1 MKISNGPKP
10 GQRMAFASAAGSAIA
25 LLLTVPSAS
34 AQEQYLPGLVV
45 EGATLSRPAK
55 RPAPPSTTPSTGQ
68 ARPAA
73 PAAAV
78 EAPPSDSGDG
88 GVPLSEVG
96 SSVTVVTGEQLR
108 DRQVRTAAEAL
119 QSLPGVHVS
128 RNSTPASVTEV
139 RIRGAENNH
148 TLVLIDGV
156 PANDP
161 TSGAYDFSDLST
173 ADIERIEVI
182 RGAQSVIYGSGA
194 VGGVINIIT
203 RSGRGPARVTIATE
217 VGSMRTRD
225 IALGASGGGE
235 RVWAS
240 LSYNARYT
248 DGFNIA
254 PLGSERD
261 KSSLE
266 TFAFRGGVQV
276 MPGLVIDGSL
286 RLSRKSGDRDGFDG
300 APSTLATAVDD
311 GSRFTGDV
319 LLGSVRAR
327 WETFGGALTHE
338 FRTSYNET
346 KTTDTDLLFPAFPF
360 LSKYDAVAR
369 THSYLATLKLPGDP
383 SMLTHTVAGLIEW
396 NEESFTPLGDFTD
409 GVRRSRDR
417 FAFAGEWRGTFAKQL
432 HLTAGIRH
440 DDNSAFEDFT
450 SWRGTAAWQVP
461 GMASDVGLRPHA
473 SIGTGFKAPTF
484 FEQFGSIPSFFTPNP
499 NLTPEETFGWDAGIE
514 LSLWRGR
521 LVFDVTYFSAE
532 LENKIAP
539 NPGFVPT
546 LINLPGISHRDGI
559 EVSAKYRVLPGVT
572 VGATYTYL
580 DATDPDGTREVR
592 RPPHAGRVDID
603 AAFAEGRGRLHLAAI
618 YNGRRDDLAF
628 RVGATPV
635 DPWTNEIVGLD
646 AIWRLSAAASYKIRP
661 DLEVFARV
669 ENLLDDRGQELFGYA
684 QPGVAAYAGV
694 RLTFGGE
701 AGPIGVAPSK

>member
-1 MKISNGPKP
+1 
-10 GQRMAFASAAGSAIA
+10 MAFASAAGSAIA
-25 LLLTVPSAS
+25 LVLAAGAAT
-34 AQEQYLPGLVV
+34 AQETRLPGIVV
-45 EGATLSRPAK
+45 EGATLSRPPGRAAS
-55 RPAPPSTTPSTGQ
+55 PVATPQ
-68 ARPAA
+68 AA
-73 PAAAV
+73 PATSAEASDALAV
-78 EAPPSDSGDG
+78 EGGDA

-96 SSVTVVTGEQLR
+96 SSVTVVTGAQLR

-128 RNSTPASVTEV
+128 SNSTPASVTEV

-161 TSGAYDFSDLST
+161 TNGAYDFSDLST

-203 RSGRGPARVTIATE
+203 RSGRVPARVTIATE
-217 VGSMRTRD
+217 VGGMGTRD
-225 IALGASGGGE
+225 VALGARGGSE

-240 LSYNARYT
+240 LSYNARYSN
-248 DGFNIA
+248 GFNIA
-254 PLGSERD
+254 PVGSERD
-261 KSSLE
+261 QSRLE

-276 MPGLVIDGSL
+276 MPGLVVDGSL
-286 RLSRKSGDRDGFDG
+286 RLSRKAGERDGFDG
-300 APSTLATAVDD
+300 APGTLATAVDD
-311 GSRFTGDV
+311 ASRFTGNV

-338 FRTSYNET
+338 FRTTYNET
-346 KTTDTDLLFPAFPF
+346 RTTDTDMLFPAFPF

-369 THSYLATLKLPGDP
+369 THSYLATLKLPGNP
-383 SMLTHTVAGLIEW
+383 AFLTHTVAGLAEW

-409 GVRRSRDR
+409 GLRRSRDR
-417 FAFAGEWRGTFAKQL
+417 FAFAGEWCGTFARQL

-450 SWRGTAAWQVP
+450 SWRGTVAWQVP
-461 GMASDVGLRPHA
+461 GMAPGVGLRPHA
-473 SIGTGFKAPTF
+473 SIGTGFKAPSF

-499 NLTPEETFGWDAGIE
+499 NLTPEEASGWDAGIE

-559 EVSAKYRVLPGVT
+559 EVSAKYRVIPGVT

-592 RPPHAGRVDID
+592 RPPHAGRVDVD
-603 AAFAEGRGRLHLAAI
+603 AAFSDGRGRFHFAAI

-646 AIWRLSAAASYKIRP
+646 AIWRLSTAVSYKIRP
-661 DLEVFARV
+661 DLEVFGRI
-669 ENLLDDRGQELFGYA
+669 ENLLDDRGQEVFGFA
-684 QPGVAAYAGV
+684 QPGIAAYAGL

-701 AGPIGVAPSK
+701 AGPLGAATGR

>member
-1 MKISNGPKP
+1 
-10 GQRMAFASAAGSAIA
+10 MAFASAAGSAMA
-25 LLLTVPSAS
+25 LVLAAS
-34 AQEQYLPGLVV
+34 AAGAQETRLPGIVV
-45 EGATLSRPAK
+45 EGATLSRPPVRATS
-55 RPAPPSTTPSTGQ
+55 PVPTPQ
-68 ARPAA
+68 AA
-73 PAAAV
+73 PATSAQPA
-78 EAPPSDSGDG
+78 EAPASEDG
-88 GVPLSEVG
+88 GAGVPLLEVG
-96 SSVTVVTGEQLR
+96 SSVTVVTGAQLR

-148 TLVLIDGV
+148 TLVLIDGI

-173 ADIERIEVI
+173 DDIERIEVI

-194 VGGVINIIT
+194 VGGVINIVT

-217 VGSMRTRD
+217 VGSMGTRD
-225 IALGASGGGE
+225 VAIGARGGSE

-248 DGFNIA
+248 NGFNIA
-254 PLGSERD
+254 PIGSESD

-286 RLSRKSGDRDGFDG
+286 RLSRKAGERDGFDG
-300 APSTLATAVDD
+300 APGALATAVDD
-311 GSRFTGDV
+311 ASRFTGNV

-338 FRTSYNET
+338 FRTTYNET
-346 KTTDTDLLFPAFPF
+346 KTTDTDLLFPASPF
-360 LSKYDAVAR
+360 LSKYDAVVR

-383 SMLTHTVAGLIEW
+383 AFLTHTVAGLAEW
-396 NEESFTPLGDFTD
+396 NEEGFTPLGDFTD
-409 GVRRSRDR
+409 GLRRSRDR
-417 FAFAGEWRGTFAKQL
+417 FAFAGEWRGTFARQL

-461 GMASDVGLRPHA
+461 GMAPGVGLRPHA
-473 SIGTGFKAPTF
+473 SIGTGFKAPSF

-499 NLTPEETFGWDAGIE
+499 NLTPEETYGWDAGIE

-546 LINLPGISHRDGI
+546 LINLPGVSHRDGV
-559 EVSAKYRVLPGVT
+559 EVTAKYRVMPGMT

-592 RPPHAGRVDID
+592 RPPHAGRVDVD
-603 AAFAEGRGRLHLAAI
+603 AAFADGRGRFHFAAI

-628 RVGATPV
+628 RVGPTPF

-646 AIWRLSAAASYKIRP
+646 AIWRLSTAVSYKIRP
-661 DLEVFARV
+661 DLEVFGRI
-669 ENLLDDRGQELFGYA
+669 ENLLDDRGQEVFGFA
-684 QPGVAAYAGV
+684 QPGIAAYAGL
-694 RLTFGGE
+694 RLTLGGE
-701 AGPIGVAPSK
+701 AGPVGASTGR

>member
-1 MKISNGPKP
+1 
-10 GQRMAFASAAGSAIA
+10 MAFASAAWSAIA
-25 LLLTVPSAS
+25 LVLAAS
-34 AQEQYLPGLVV
+34 AACAQETRLPGIVV
-45 EGATLSRPAK
+45 EGATLSRPPVRAAS
-55 RPAPPSTTPSTGQ
+55 PVATPQ
-68 ARPAA
+68 AASAQAAEA
-73 PAAAV
+73 PAT
-78 EAPPSDSGDG
+78 EDGDA

-96 SSVTVVTGEQLR
+96 SSVTVVTGAQLR

-119 QSLPGVHVS
+119 QSLPGVHVN

-194 VGGVINIIT
+194 VGGVINIVT

-217 VGSMRTRD
+217 VGSFGTRD
-225 IALGASGGGE
+225 LAIGASGGSE
-235 RVWAS
+235 RVWGA
-240 LSYNARYT
+240 LSYNARYAN
-248 DGFNIA
+248 GFNVA
-254 PLGSERD
+254 PFGSEKDNSR
-261 KSSLE
+261 LE

-276 MPGLVIDGSL
+276 IPGLVIDGSL
-286 RLSRKSGDRDGFDG
+286 RLSRKAGERDGFDG
-300 APSTLATAVDD
+300 APGTLATAVDD
-311 GSRFTGDV
+311 ASRFTGNV

-338 FRTSYNET
+338 FRTTYNET
-346 KTTDTDLLFPAFPF
+346 KTTDTDMLFPASPF

-383 SMLTHTVAGLIEW
+383 AFLTHTVAGLAEW

-417 FAFAGEWRGTFAKQL
+417 FAFAGEWRGTFARQL

-461 GMASDVGLRPHA
+461 GMAPGVGLRPHA

-499 NLTPEETFGWDAGIE
+499 NLTPEETSGWDAGIE

-546 LINLPGISHRDGI
+546 LINLPGVSHRDGI
-559 EVSAKYRVLPGVT
+559 EVSAKYRVLPGMT

-592 RPPHAGRVDID
+592 RPPHAGRVDVD
-603 AAFAEGRGRLHLAAI
+603 AAFADGRGRFHFAAI

-628 RVGATPV
+628 RVGPTPF

-646 AIWRLSAAASYKIRP
+646 AIWRLSTAVSYKIRP
-661 DLEVFARV
+661 DLEVFGRI
-669 ENLLDDRGQELFGYA
+669 ENLLDDRGQEVFGFA
-684 QPGVAAYAGV
+684 QPGIAAYAGL

-701 AGPIGVAPSK
+701 AGPIGASTGR

>member
-1 MKISNGPKP
+1 LKKSIGPRP
-10 GQRMAFASAAGSAIA
+10 GQRLAFASAAGSAIA
-25 LLLTVPSAS
+25 LVLAAGAAE
-34 AQEQYLPGLVV
+34 AQETRLPGIVV
-45 EGATLSRPAK
+45 EGATLSRPVV
-55 RPAPPSTTPSTGQ
+55 RTAPPVTAPQ
-68 ARPAA
+68 AA
-73 PAAAV
+73 PAEV
-78 EAPPSDSGDG
+78 TDPPASDSGDA

-128 RNSTPASVTEV
+128 SNSTPASVTEV

-148 TLVLIDGV
+148 TLVLVDGV

-217 VGSMRTRD
+217 VGSFGTRE
-225 IALGASGGGE
+225 IALAARGGSE
-235 RVWAS
+235 RVWGA
-240 LSYNARYT
+240 LTYNARKS

-254 PLGSERD
+254 PVGSERD
-261 KSSLE
+261 RSELE

-286 RLSRKSGDRDGFDG
+286 RLSRKAGERDGFDG
-300 APSTLATAVDD
+300 APGTLATAVDD
-311 GSRFTGDV
+311 ASRFTGNV

-338 FRTSYNET
+338 FRTTYNET
-346 KTTDTDLLFPAFPF
+346 KTTDTDLLFPASPF
-360 LSKYDAVAR
+360 LSKYDAESR
-369 THSYLATLKLPGDP
+369 THSYLATLKLPGNP
-383 SMLTHTVAGLIEW
+383 ALFTHTVAGLVEW

-409 GVRRSRDR
+409 GLRRSRDR
-417 FAFAGEWRGTFAKQL
+417 LAFAGEWRGTFARQL

-440 DDNSAFEDFT
+440 DDNSAFDDFT

-461 GMASDVGLRPHA
+461 GMVPGMGLRPHA

-499 NLTPEETFGWDAGIE
+499 DLTPEETFGWDAGIE
-514 LSLWRGR
+514 LSVWRGR

-546 LINLPGISHRDGI
+546 LINLPGTSHRNGI
-559 EVSAKYRVLPGVT
+559 EVSAKYRVRPGLT

-592 RPPHAGRVDID
+592 RPPHAGRVDVD
-603 AAFAEGRGRLHLAAI
+603 AAFADGRGRFHFAAI

-628 RVGATPV
+628 RVGPTPF
-635 DPWTNEIVGLD
+635 DPWTNEIVSLD
-646 AIWRLSAAASYKIRP
+646 SIWRLSTAVSFKVRP
-661 DLEVFARV
+661 DLEVFGRI
-669 ENLLDDRGQELFGYA
+669 ENLLDDRGQEVFGFA
-684 QPGVAAYAGV
+684 QPGVAAYAGL
-694 RLTFGGE
+694 RLTLGGE
-701 AGPIGVAPSK
+701 AAPLGGSSGR

>member
-1 MKISNGPKP
+1 
-10 GQRMAFASAAGSAIA
+10 MAFASAAGSAIA
-25 LLLTVPSAS
+25 LVLSAAAAT
-34 AQEQYLPGLVV
+34 AQETRLPGIVV
-45 EGATLSRPAK
+45 EGATLSRPVV
-55 RPAPPSTTPSTGQ
+55 RGPVPGPSAPVEATE
-68 ARPAA
+68 A
-73 PAAAV
+73 PA
-78 EAPPSDSGDG
+78 SDDADA
-88 GVPLSEVG
+88 GVPLSELG
-96 SSVTVVTGEQLR
+96 SSVTVVTGRELR

-128 RNSTPASVTEV
+128 TNSTPASVTEV

-161 TSGAYDFSDLST
+161 TGGAYDFSDLST

-203 RSGRGPARVTIATE
+203 QSGRGPARVTIATE
-217 VGSMRTRD
+217 VGSFGTRD
-225 IALGASGGGE
+225 VALAARGGSE

-240 LSYNARYT
+240 LSYNARYSN
-248 DGFNIA
+248 GFNIA
-254 PLGSERD
+254 PIGNERD
-261 KSSLE
+261 HSRLE
-266 TFAFRGGVQV
+266 TFGFRGGVRV
-276 MPGLVIDGSL
+276 MPGLVVDGSL
-286 RLSRKSGDRDGFDG
+286 RLSRKAGERDGFDG
-300 APSTLATAVDD
+300 APGTLATAVDD
-311 GSRFTGDV
+311 ASRFTGNV

-338 FRTSYNET
+338 FRTTFNET
-346 KTTDTDLLFPAFPF
+346 KTTDTDMLFPASPF
-360 LSKYDAVAR
+360 LSKYDAQVR

-383 SMLTHTVAGLIEW
+383 AFTHTVAGLVEL
-396 NEESFTPLGDFTD
+396 NEENFTPLGDFTD

-417 FAFAGEWRGTFAKQL
+417 FAFAGEWRGTFARQL
-432 HLTAGIRH
+432 HLTAGVRH

-461 GMASDVGLRPHA
+461 GMAPGVGLKPHA
-473 SIGTGFKAPTF
+473 SVGTGFKAPTF

-499 NLTPEETFGWDAGIE
+499 NLTPEEAFGWDAGIE
-514 LSLWRGR
+514 LSVWRGR

-546 LINLPGISHRDGI
+546 LINLPGISHREGI
-559 EVSAKYRVLPGVT
+559 EVSAKYRVVPGMT

-592 RPPHAGRVDID
+592 RPPHAGRIDVD
-603 AAFAEGRGRLHLAAI
+603 AAFADGRGRFHFGAI

-628 RVGATPV
+628 RVGPTPF

-646 AIWRLSAAASYKIRP
+646 AIWRLSTAVSYKIRP
-661 DLEVFARV
+661 DLEVFGRI
-669 ENLLDDRGQELFGYA
+669 ENLLDDRGQEVFGFA
-684 QPGVAAYAGV
+684 QSGIAAYAGV
-694 RLTFGGE
+694 RLTLGGD
-701 AGPIGVAPSK
+701 AGPVGPVASK

>member
-1 MKISNGPKP
+1 
-10 GQRMAFASAAGSAIA
+10 MAFASAAWSAIA
-25 LLLTVPSAS
+25 LVLAAS
-34 AQEQYLPGLVV
+34 AACAQETRLPGIVV
-45 EGATLSRPAK
+45 EGATLSRPPVRAAS
-55 RPAPPSTTPSTGQ
+55 PVATPQ
-68 ARPAA
+68 AASAQAAEA
-73 PAAAV
+73 PAT
-78 EAPPSDSGDG
+78 EDGDA

-96 SSVTVVTGEQLR
+96 SSVTVVTGAQLR

-119 QSLPGVHVS
+119 QSLPGVHVN

-194 VGGVINIIT
+194 VGGVINIVT

-217 VGSMRTRD
+217 VGSFGTRD
-225 IALGASGGGE
+225 LAIGASGGSE
-235 RVWAS
+235 RVWGA
-240 LSYNARYT
+240 LSYNARYAN
-248 DGFNIA
+248 GFNVA
-254 PLGSERD
+254 PFGSEKDNSR
-261 KSSLE
+261 LE

-276 MPGLVIDGSL
+276 IPGLVIDGSL
-286 RLSRKSGDRDGFDG
+286 RLSRKAGERDGFDG
-300 APSTLATAVDD
+300 APGTLATAVDD
-311 GSRFTGDV
+311 ASRFTGNV

-338 FRTSYNET
+338 FRTTYNET
-346 KTTDTDLLFPAFPF
+346 KTTDTDMLFPASPF

-383 SMLTHTVAGLIEW
+383 AFLTHTVAGLAEW

-417 FAFAGEWRGTFAKQL
+417 FAFAGEWRGTFARQL

-450 SWRGTAAWQVP
+450 SWRGTVAWQVP
-461 GMASDVGLRPHA
+461 GMAPGVGLRPHA

-499 NLTPEETFGWDAGIE
+499 NLTPEETSGWDAGIE

-546 LINLPGISHRDGI
+546 LINLPGVSHRDGI
-559 EVSAKYRVLPGVT
+559 EVSAKYRVLPGMT

-592 RPPHAGRVDID
+592 RPPHAGRVDVD
-603 AAFAEGRGRLHLAAI
+603 AAFADGRGRFHFAAI

-628 RVGATPV
+628 RVGPTPF

-646 AIWRLSAAASYKIRP
+646 AIWRLSTAVSYKIRP
-661 DLEVFARV
+661 DLEVFGRI
-669 ENLLDDRGQELFGYA
+669 ENLLDDRGQEVFGFA
-684 QPGVAAYAGV
+684 QPGIAAYAGL

-701 AGPIGVAPSK
+701 AGPIGASTGR

>member
-1 MKISNGPKP
+1 
-10 GQRMAFASAAGSAIA
+10 MAFASAAWSAIA
-25 LLLTVPSAS
+25 LVLAAS
-34 AQEQYLPGLVV
+34 AAGAQETRLPGIVV
-45 EGATLSRPAK
+45 EGATLSRPPVRAAS
-55 RPAPPSTTPSTGQ
+55 PVATPQ
-68 ARPAA
+68 AASAQAAEA
-73 PAAAV
+73 PAT
-78 EAPPSDSGDG
+78 EDGDA

-96 SSVTVVTGEQLR
+96 SSVTVVTGAQLR

-194 VGGVINIIT
+194 VGGVINIVT

-217 VGSMRTRD
+217 VGSFGTRD
-225 IALGASGGGE
+225 LAIGASGGSE
-235 RVWAS
+235 RVWGA
-240 LSYNARYT
+240 LSYNARYAN
-248 DGFNIA
+248 GFNVA
-254 PLGSERD
+254 PFGSEKDNSR
-261 KSSLE
+261 LE

-276 MPGLVIDGSL
+276 IPGLVIDGSL
-286 RLSRKSGDRDGFDG
+286 RLSRKAGERDGFDG
-300 APSTLATAVDD
+300 APGTLATAVDD
-311 GSRFTGDV
+311 ASRFTGNV

-338 FRTSYNET
+338 FRTTYNET
-346 KTTDTDLLFPAFPF
+346 KTTDTDMLFPASPF

-383 SMLTHTVAGLIEW
+383 AFLTHTVAGLAEW

-417 FAFAGEWRGTFAKQL
+417 FAFAGEWRGTFARQL

-461 GMASDVGLRPHA
+461 GMAPGVGLRPHA

-499 NLTPEETFGWDAGIE
+499 NLTPEETSGWDAGIE

-546 LINLPGISHRDGI
+546 LINLPGVSHRDGI
-559 EVSAKYRVLPGVT
+559 EVSAKYRVLPGMT

-592 RPPHAGRVDID
+592 RPPHAGRVDVD
-603 AAFAEGRGRLHLAAI
+603 AAFADGRGRFHFAAI

-628 RVGATPV
+628 RVGPTPF

-646 AIWRLSAAASYKIRP
+646 AIWRLSTAVSYKIRP
-661 DLEVFARV
+661 DLEVFGRI
-669 ENLLDDRGQELFGYA
+669 ENLLDDRGQEVFGFA
-684 QPGVAAYAGV
+684 QPGIAAYAGL
-694 RLTFGGE
+694 RLTFGRE
-701 AGPIGVAPSK
+701 AGPIGASTGR

>member
-1 MKISNGPKP
+1 
-10 GQRMAFASAAGSAIA
+10 MAFASAAWSAIA
-25 LLLTVPSAS
+25 LVLAAS
-34 AQEQYLPGLVV
+34 AACAQETRLPGIVV
-45 EGATLSRPAK
+45 EGATLSRPPVRAAS
-55 RPAPPSTTPSTGQ
+55 PVATPQ
-68 ARPAA
+68 AASAQAAEA
-73 PAAAV
+73 PAT
-78 EAPPSDSGDG
+78 EDGDA

-96 SSVTVVTGEQLR
+96 SSVTVVTGAQLR

-194 VGGVINIIT
+194 VGGVINIVT

-217 VGSMRTRD
+217 VGSFGTRD
-225 IALGASGGGE
+225 LAIGASGGSE
-235 RVWAS
+235 RVWGA
-240 LSYNARYT
+240 LSYNARYAN
-248 DGFNIA
+248 GFNVA
-254 PLGSERD
+254 PFGSEKDNSR
-261 KSSLE
+261 LE

-276 MPGLVIDGSL
+276 IPGLVIDGSL
-286 RLSRKSGDRDGFDG
+286 RLSRKAGERDGFDG
-300 APSTLATAVDD
+300 APGTLATAVDD
-311 GSRFTGDV
+311 ASRFTGNV

-338 FRTSYNET
+338 FRTTYNET
-346 KTTDTDLLFPAFPF
+346 KTTDTDMLFPASPF

-383 SMLTHTVAGLIEW
+383 AFLTHTVAGLAEW

-417 FAFAGEWRGTFAKQL
+417 FAFAGEWRGTFARQL

-461 GMASDVGLRPHA
+461 GMAPGVGLRPHA

-499 NLTPEETFGWDAGIE
+499 NLTPEETSGWDAGIE

-546 LINLPGISHRDGI
+546 LINLPGVSHRDGI
-559 EVSAKYRVLPGVT
+559 EVSAKYRVLPGMT

-592 RPPHAGRVDID
+592 RPPHAGRVDVD
-603 AAFAEGRGRLHLAAI
+603 AAFADGRGRFHFAAI

-628 RVGATPV
+628 RVGPTPF

-646 AIWRLSAAASYKIRP
+646 AIWRLSTAVSYKIRP
-661 DLEVFARV
+661 DLEVFGRI
-669 ENLLDDRGQELFGYA
+669 ENLLDDRGQEVFGFA
-684 QPGVAAYAGV
+684 QPGIAAYAGL

-701 AGPIGVAPSK
+701 AGPIGASTGR

>member
-1 MKISNGPKP
+1 V
-10 GQRMAFASAAGSAIA
+10 QRLAFASAAGSAVA
-25 LLLTVPSAS
+25 LVLAAS
-34 AQEQYLPGLVV
+34 AAQAQEMRLPGIVV
-45 EGATLSRPAK
+45 EGATLSRPAA
-55 RPAPPSTTPSTGQ
+55 RPPQQPTAAQQ
-68 ARPAA
+68 AAPAA
-73 PAAAV
+73 PAEV
-78 EAPPSDSGDG
+78 DDAPSADAT

-96 SSVTVVTGEQLR
+96 SSVSVVTGEQLR
-108 DRQVRTAAEAL
+108 ERQVRTAAEAL

-128 RNSTPASVTEV
+128 TNSTPASVTEV
-139 RIRGAENNH
+139 RIRGGENNH

-161 TSGAYDFSDLST
+161 TNGAYDFSDLSVI
-173 ADIERIEVI
+173 DIERIEVI

-194 VGGVINIIT
+194 VGGVINIVT

-217 VGSMRTRD
+217 GGSFRTRD
-225 IALGASGGGE
+225 LSLGASGGSE

-240 LSYNARYT
+240 LAYNARYT

-254 PLGSERD
+254 PVGSERD
-261 KSSLE
+261 KSRLE

-286 RLSRKSGDRDGFDG
+286 RLSRKAGDRDGFDG
-300 APSTLATAVDD
+300 APGTLATAVDD
-311 GSRFTGDV
+311 RSHFTGSV
-319 LLGSVRAR
+319 LLGSIRAR
-327 WETFGGALTHE
+327 WETFGGSLTHE
-338 FRTSYNET
+338 FRTTYNET

-360 LSKYDAVAR
+360 LSKYDAEAR

-383 SMLTHTVAGLIEW
+383 AFLTHSVAGLVEW

-409 GVRRSRDR
+409 GLKRSRDR
-417 FAFAGEWRGTFAKQL
+417 FAFAGEWRGTFGRQL

-450 SWRGTAAWQVP
+450 SWRGTVAWQVP
-461 GMASDVGLRPHA
+461 GMAPGTGLRPHA
-473 SIGTGFKAPTF
+473 SIGTGFKAPSF

-499 NLTPEETFGWDAGIE
+499 NLTPEETSGWDAGVE

-546 LINLPGISHRDGI
+546 LINLPGTSKRDGV
-559 EVSAKYRVLPGVT
+559 EVSAKVRVLPGVT
-572 VGATYTYL
+572 FGAAYTYL

-592 RPPHAGRVDID
+592 RPPHAGRVDVD
-603 AAFAEGRGRLHLAAI
+603 AAFADGRAKVHLGAI

-628 RVGATPV
+628 RVGPTPL
-635 DPWTNEIVGLD
+635 DPWTNEIVSLD
-646 AIWRLSAAASYKIRP
+646 AIWRLSAAVSYKIRP
-661 DLEVFARV
+661 DLEVFGRV
-669 ENLLDDRGQELFGYA
+669 ENILDDRGQEVFGFA
-684 QPGVAAYAGV
+684 QPGIAAYAGL
-694 RLTFGGE
+694 RLTLGGE
-701 AGPIGVAPSK
+701 AAPIGVTAGK

>member
-1 MKISNGPKP
+1 
-10 GQRMAFASAAGSAIA
+10 MAFASAAWSAIA
-25 LLLTVPSAS
+25 LVLAAS
-34 AQEQYLPGLVV
+34 AAGAQETRLPGIVV
-45 EGATLSRPAK
+45 EGATLSRPPVRAAS
-55 RPAPPSTTPSTGQ
+55 PVATPQ
-68 ARPAA
+68 AASAQAAEA
-73 PAAAV
+73 PAT
-78 EAPPSDSGDG
+78 EDGDA

-96 SSVTVVTGEQLR
+96 SSVTVVTGAQLR

-194 VGGVINIIT
+194 VGGVINIVT

-217 VGSMRTRD
+217 VGSFGTRD
-225 IALGASGGGE
+225 LAIGASGGSE
-235 RVWAS
+235 RVWGA
-240 LSYNARYT
+240 LSYNARYAN
-248 DGFNIA
+248 GFNIA
-254 PLGSERD
+254 PFGSEKDNSR
-261 KSSLE
+261 LE

-286 RLSRKSGDRDGFDG
+286 RLSRKAGERDGFDG
-300 APSTLATAVDD
+300 APGTLATAVDD
-311 GSRFTGDV
+311 ASRFTGNV

-338 FRTSYNET
+338 FRTTYNET
-346 KTTDTDLLFPAFPF
+346 KTTDTDMLFPASPF

-383 SMLTHTVAGLIEW
+383 AFLTHTVAGLAEW

-417 FAFAGEWRGTFAKQL
+417 FAFAGEWRGTFARQL

-461 GMASDVGLRPHA
+461 GMAPGVGLRPHA

-499 NLTPEETFGWDAGIE
+499 NLTPEETSGWDAGIE

-546 LINLPGISHRDGI
+546 LINLPGVSHRDGI
-559 EVSAKYRVLPGVT
+559 EVSAKYRVLPGMT

-592 RPPHAGRVDID
+592 RPPHAGRVDVD
-603 AAFAEGRGRLHLAAI
+603 AAFADGRGRFHFAAI

-628 RVGATPV
+628 RVGPTPF

-646 AIWRLSAAASYKIRP
+646 AIWRLSTAVSYKIRP
-661 DLEVFARV
+661 DLEVFGRI
-669 ENLLDDRGQELFGYA
+669 ENLLDDRGQEVFGFA
-684 QPGVAAYAGV
+684 QPGIAAYAGL
-694 RLTFGGE
+694 RLTFGRE
-701 AGPIGVAPSK
+701 AGPIGASTGR

>member
-1 MKISNGPKP
+1 
-10 GQRMAFASAAGSAIA
+10 MAFASAAWSAIA
-25 LLLTVPSAS
+25 LVLAAS
-34 AQEQYLPGLVV
+34 AAGAQETRLPGIVV
-45 EGATLSRPAK
+45 EGATLSRPPVRAAS
-55 RPAPPSTTPSTGQ
+55 PVATPQ
-68 ARPAA
+68 AASAQAAEA
-73 PAAAV
+73 PAT
-78 EAPPSDSGDG
+78 EDGDA

-96 SSVTVVTGEQLR
+96 SSVTVVTGAQLR

-194 VGGVINIIT
+194 VGGVINIVT

-217 VGSMRTRD
+217 VGSFGTRD
-225 IALGASGGGE
+225 LAIGASGGSE
-235 RVWAS
+235 RVWGA
-240 LSYNARYT
+240 LSYNARYAN
-248 DGFNIA
+248 GFNIA
-254 PLGSERD
+254 PFGSEKDNSR
-261 KSSLE
+261 LE

-286 RLSRKSGDRDGFDG
+286 RLSRKAGERDGFDG
-300 APSTLATAVDD
+300 APGTLATAVDD
-311 GSRFTGDV
+311 ASRFTGNV

-338 FRTSYNET
+338 FRTTYNET
-346 KTTDTDLLFPAFPF
+346 KTTDTDMLFPASPF

-383 SMLTHTVAGLIEW
+383 AFLTHTVAGLAEW

-417 FAFAGEWRGTFAKQL
+417 FAFAGEWRGTFARQL

-450 SWRGTAAWQVP
+450 SWRGTVAWQVP
-461 GMASDVGLRPHA
+461 GMAPGVGLRPHA

-499 NLTPEETFGWDAGIE
+499 NLTPEETSGWDAGIE

-546 LINLPGISHRDGI
+546 LINLPGVSHRDGI
-559 EVSAKYRVLPGVT
+559 EVSAKYRVLPGMT

-592 RPPHAGRVDID
+592 RPPHAGRVDVD
-603 AAFAEGRGRLHLAAI
+603 AAFADGRGRFHFAAI

-628 RVGATPV
+628 RVGPTPF

-646 AIWRLSAAASYKIRP
+646 AIWRLSTAVSYKIRP
-661 DLEVFARV
+661 DLEVFGRI
-669 ENLLDDRGQELFGYA
+669 ENLLDDRGQEVFGFA
-684 QPGVAAYAGV
+684 QPGIAAYAGL
-694 RLTFGGE
+694 RLTFGRE
-701 AGPIGVAPSK
+701 AGPIGASTGR